1 MPRRGHSSDSNGK
14 VRDRWPNC
22 PPSHGRRL
30 VESRRPRRTQNR
42 HLRDKMSY
50 VTVMETLRKT
60 RHQEEVLRLRRYMAM
75 RLLVDE
81 GCVQREIAEALG
93 SSQPAVSQ
101 QLVTARTR
109 VGDVPVATALEAA
122 APLLVD
128 RAASMG
134 FSDLAVFGSV
144 ARGSARP
151 DSDVDLIAKEP
162 PGATFTTI
170 REFRDFAAGVLGVPV
185 DFITYGGLRPGVDDD
200 VLADA
205 VPLS

>member
-1 MPRRGHSSDSNGK
+1 MVLSREALVSDK
-14 VRDRWPNC
+14 VP
-22 PPSHGRRL
+22 
-30 VESRRPRRTQNR
+30 
-42 HLRDKMSY
+42 Y
-50 VTVMETLRKT
+50 VTVMDTLRRT

-75 RLLVDE
+75 RILADE
-81 GCVQREIAEALG
+81 GCAQRDIAEALG

-101 QLVTARTR
+101 QLVTAKARIGR
-109 VGDVPVATALEAA
+109 VPVSTALEAA

-134 FSDLAVFGSV
+134 FSDLAVFGSA

-185 DFITYGGLRPGVDDD
+185 DFVTYGGLRPGVDDD